1 VGWIGHVRP
10 MDLVQEISQTCNR
23 SVTVRP
29 LRTLYGRV
37 VIAAE
42 RVCST
47 ARGEKTM
54 KRYLGV
60 DLHRTQ
66 FTVCTRLESGRT
78 YLRQWPMRELKLFA
92 AQLRK
97 DDEVAVEA
105 TGNTRLFYDAIV
117 AKVARVAV
125 VNPSQFK
132 VISQSVKKTDKNDAE
147 LLALYLSKELL
158 PEVRMKKRGQREV
171 GHLAQT
177 RDLLV
182 KQRSALKAKINNML
196 SAEGINL
203 KREALSS
210 NKALDRVLALP
221 LSPLMLAEARVL
233 AGQIRSLS
241 QSIAELEKLLEEEG
255 SKLPGHDNLMSIK
268 GVGPVS
274 AAVLLSTIGDIR
286 DFEEPGKLAAYLGL
300 VPRVQN
306 SNETERS
313 GRITKIG
320 NKLAR
325 TALVQCALIA
335 KRYSPFLQQ
344 FYQRIQR
351 KRGGGKANI
360 ALARKFL
367 GVLYHTLKN
376 NWVFEDFPNFVLAS

>member
-1 VGWIGHVRP
+1 
-10 MDLVQEISQTCNR
+10 
-23 SVTVRP
+23 
-29 LRTLYGRV
+29 
-37 VIAAE
+37 
-42 RVCST
+42 
-47 ARGEKTM
+47 M

-66 FTVCTRLESGRT
+66 FTVCTRLENGRT
-78 YLRQWPMRELKLFA
+78 YSRQWSIRELKLFA

-97 DDEVAVEA
+97 ADELAVEA
-105 TGNTRLFYDAIV
+105 TGNTRLFYDAV
-117 AKVARVAV
+117 EGYVTRVAV
-125 VNPSQFK
+125 VNPCQFK

-147 LLALYLSKELL
+147 LLALYLAKGLL
-158 PEVRMKKRGQREV
+158 PEVRMKERKQREI

-182 KQRSALKAKINNML
+182 KQRSALKAKINNLL

-203 KREALSS
+203 KRESLSS
-210 NKALDRVLALP
+210 NKALERVLSLP

-233 AGQIRSLS
+233 VSQIRGLN
-241 QSIAELEKLLEEEG
+241 QSVAELEALIEEEG
-255 SKLPGHDNLMSIK
+255 PKLAGHKNLMSIK

-274 AAVLLSTIGDIR
+274 AAVLLSVIGNIGDFA
-286 DFEEPGKLAAYLGL
+286 DPGKLAAYLGL
-300 VPRVQN
+300 VPRIQN

-313 GRITKIG
+313 GRITKLG

-335 KRYSPFLQQ
+335 KRYSSFLQR

-351 KRGGGKANI
+351 RRGGGKANI

-367 GVLYHTLKN
+367 GVIYHTLKN
-376 NWVFEDFPNFVLAS
+376 NWVFADFPNFVLAS

>member
-1 VGWIGHVRP
+1 
-10 MDLVQEISQTCNR
+10 
-23 SVTVRP
+23 
-29 LRTLYGRV
+29 
-37 VIAAE
+37 
-42 RVCST
+42 
-47 ARGEKTM
+47 M

-66 FTVCTRLESGRT
+66 FTVCTRLENGRT
-78 YLRQWPMRELKLFA
+78 YLRQWPMRELRLFA
-92 AQLRK
+92 TQLRK
-97 DDEVAVEA
+97 EDELAVES
-105 TGNTRLFYDAIV
+105 TGNTRLFYDNV
-117 AKVARVAV
+117 VEHVTRVAV

-147 LLALYLSKELL
+147 LLALYLAKGLL
-158 PEVRMKKRGQREV
+158 PEVRMKERTQRELS
-171 GHLAQT
+171 HLAQT

-182 KQRSALKAKINNML
+182 KQRSALKAKINNLL

-210 NKALDRVLALP
+210 KKALDRVLSLP

-233 AGQIRSLS
+233 VGQIHSLTA
-241 QSIAELEKLLEEEG
+241 SIDELEEMIEEEG
-255 SKLPGHDNLMSIK
+255 PRLAGHKNLMSIK
-268 GVGPVS
+268 GIGPVS
-274 AAVLLSTIGDIR
+274 AAVLLSVIGDIR
-286 DFEEPGKLAAYLGL
+286 DFSDHGKLAAYLGL

-306 SNETERS
+306 SNETEHS
-313 GRITKIG
+313 GHITKQG

-325 TALVQCALIA
+325 TCLVQCALIA
-335 KRYSPFLQQ
+335 KRYSSYLQN

-351 KRGGGKANI
+351 RRGGGKANI

-367 GVLYHTLKN
+367 GVIYHTLKN

>member
-1 VGWIGHVRP
+1 
-10 MDLVQEISQTCNR
+10 
-23 SVTVRP
+23 
-29 LRTLYGRV
+29 
-37 VIAAE
+37 
-42 RVCST
+42 
-47 ARGEKTM
+47 M

>member
-1 VGWIGHVRP
+1 
-10 MDLVQEISQTCNR
+10 
-23 SVTVRP
+23 
-29 LRTLYGRV
+29 
-37 VIAAE
+37 
-42 RVCST
+42 
-47 ARGEKTM
+47 M

-66 FTVCTRLESGRT
+66 FTVCTRLENGRT
-78 YLRQWPMRELKLFA
+78 YLKQWLMRELKLFA

-105 TGNTRLFYDAIV
+105 TGNTRLFYDAV
-117 AKVARVAV
+117 AERVSRVVV

-147 LLALYLSKELL
+147 TLALYLAKGLL
-158 PEVRMKKRGQREV
+158 PEVRMKDKTQRSMA
-171 GHLAQT
+171 HLAQT

-182 KQRSALKAKINNML
+182 KQRSALKAKINNLL

-203 KREALSS
+203 RKEALSS
-210 NKALDRVLALP
+210 NKALDRVLSLP
-221 LSPLMLAEARVL
+221 LSPILAAEARVL
-233 AGQIRSLS
+233 VAQIRSLTG
-241 QSIAELEKLLEEEG
+241 SIAELEQLIEEEG
-255 SKLPGHDNLMSIK
+255 PRLAGHENLTSIK
-268 GVGPVS
+268 GIGPVS
-274 AAVLLSTIGDIR
+274 ATVLLSAIGKIE
-286 DFEEPGKLAAYLGL
+286 DFEDAGKLASYLGL

-313 GRITKIG
+313 GHITKQG

-335 KRYSPFLQQ
+335 KRYSPYLQN

-351 KRGGGKANI
+351 RRGGGKANI

-367 GVLYHTLKN
+367 GVVYHTLKN
-376 NWVFEDFPNFVLAS
+376 NWVFADFPNFVLAS